1 MAKGKN
7 VKKSKAYGNVLF
19 FTVILCLFGLLMC
32 LSITSTNYFTKNYV
46 SPYRD
51 FLEQLIFLIVGF
63 ILINIIIKLPA
74 SAIKVSALPIFLF
87 SIILLLLVLIPP
99 FYVSGIINETGEVT
113 KRWLNTPFG
122 FTIQPSELA
131 KLSIILFLASYF
143 SMINKKIKI
152 KHVFISLIL
161 IAIPAFLIFKE
172 PNFSASILLLII
184 GFFSMIIGGVSF
196 FHLFM
201 FIAPSLV
208 AVYLVLLK
216 NQRLFLRVK
225 SLFNVFSD
233 PANSGYQLFQSFIAI
248 ARGGVFG
255 KGFMKSSQKFYLLPE
270 SHSDFVFS
278 VIAEEF
284 GFFGAIVTI
293 LLFLF
298 LFFSIMKIALSSKDQ
313 FDVILVGGIGAHIFI
328 QAMMHMGVTLG
339 VIPPTGIPL
348 PFISTGGSALLVN
361 LIEIGLV
368 CNVARRINEKST
380 K

>member
-1 MAKGKN
+1 MTKDRN
-7 VKKSKAYGNVLF
+7 PKKTNLGGNVLII
-19 FTVILCLFGLLMC
+19 TIILCLSGLLMC
-32 LSITSTNYFTKNYV
+32 LSTTSTNYFTKNYV

-51 FLEQLIFLIVGF
+51 FFEQLFFLIIGF
-63 ILINIIIKLPA
+63 ILINIIIKLP
-74 SAIKVSALPIFLF
+74 SNTIKVSALPIFIF
-87 SIILLLLVLIPP
+87 SIFLLVIVLIPP
-99 FYVSGIINETGEVT
+99 FFVSGIINEAGEVT

-122 FTIQPSELA
+122 FTIQPSEIA
-131 KLSIILFLASYF
+131 KLSTILFLASYF
-143 SMINKKIKI
+143 SMINKEIKI

-161 IAIPAFLIFKE
+161 IAIPAFLIFEE

-196 FHLFM
+196 FHLFI
-201 FIAPSLV
+201 FIAPSL
-208 AVYLVLLK
+208 AVIYLILLK
-216 NQRLFLRVK
+216 NRRLLLIVK
-225 SLFNVFSD
+225 SLFNVYSD

-284 GFFGAIVTI
+284 GFFGAMVTI
-293 LLFLF
+293 FLF
-298 LFFSIMKIALSSKDQ
+298 LSLFFFIIKIALSSKDH

-328 QAMMHMGVTLG
+328 QAMMHVGVTLG
-339 VIPPTGIPL
+339 IIPPTGIPL
-348 PFISTGGSALLVN
+348 PFISTGGSALVVN

-368 CNVARRINEKST
+368 CNVARRISK
-380 K
+380 KDAK

>member
-1 MAKGKN
+1 MAKEKK
-7 VKKSKAYGNVLF
+7 VKKSNLYGNVLII
-19 FTVILCLFGLLMC
+19 TVILCLFGLLMC
-32 LSITSTNYFTKNYV
+32 LSTTSPNYFTKNYV

-51 FLEQLIFLIVGF
+51 FFEQLIFLIVGF

-74 SAIKVSALPIFLF
+74 SAIKVSALPLFLF
-87 SIILLLLVLIPP
+87 SIILLVLVLIPP
-99 FYVSGIINETGEVT
+99 FYVSGIINEAGEVT

-172 PNFSASILLLII
+172 PNFSATILLLII

-196 FHLFM
+196 FHLFI
-201 FIAPSLV
+201 FIAPSL
-208 AVYLVLLK
+208 AVIYLVLLK

-248 ARGGVFG
+248 ARGGIFG

-284 GFFGAIVTI
+284 GFFGAMVTI

-298 LFFSIMKIALSSKDQ
+298 LFFSTMKIALSSKDQ
-313 FDVILVGGIGAHIFI
+313 FDVILTGGIGAHIFI
-328 QAMMHMGVTLG
+328 QAMMHVGVTLG
-339 VIPPTGIPL
+339 VMPPTGIPL

-368 CNVARRINEKST
+368 CNVARRINEKSA

>member
-1 MAKGKN
+1 MAKEKN
-7 VKKSKAYGNVLF
+7 VKKPNLNGNVLLITF
-19 FTVILCLFGLLMC
+19 ILCLSGLLMC
-32 LSITSTNYFTKNYV
+32 LSTTSPNYFTKNYV

-51 FLEQLIFLIVGF
+51 FFEQLIFLVIGF
-63 ILINIIIKLPA
+63 ILINIIIKLPV
-74 SAIKVSALPIFLF
+74 STIKVSALPIFLF
-87 SIILLLLVLIPP
+87 SIFLLIIVLIPP
-99 FYVSGIINETGEVT
+99 FYVSGIVNEAGEVT

-131 KLSIILFLASYF
+131 KLSLILFLASYF

-161 IAIPAFLIFKE
+161 IAIPALLVFVE
-172 PNFSASILLLII
+172 PNFSASVLLLII
-184 GFFSMIIGGVSF
+184 GFVLMIIGGASF
-196 FHLFM
+196 FHLFI
-201 FIAPSLV
+201 FIAPSL
-208 AVYLVLLK
+208 AIIYLLLLK
-216 NQRLFLRVK
+216 NERLFLRVK

-233 PANSGYQLFQSFIAI
+233 PANSGYQLFQSFVAI

-284 GFFGAIVTI
+284 GFVGAMVTI
-293 LLFLF
+293 FLF
-298 LFFSIMKIALSSKDQ
+298 FCLFFSIMKIALSSKDH
-313 FDVILVGGIGAHIFI
+313 FDVILTGGIGAHIFI
-328 QAMMHMGVTLG
+328 QAMMHVGVTLG

-348 PFISTGGSALLVN
+348 PFISTGGSALFVN

-368 CNVARRINEKST
+368 CNVGRRINEKS
-380 K
+380 KK

>member
-1 MAKGKN
+1 
-7 VKKSKAYGNVLF
+7 
-19 FTVILCLFGLLMC
+19 MC
-32 LSITSTNYFTKNYV
+32 LSTTSTNYFTKNYV

-51 FLEQLIFLIVGF
+51 FFEQLFFLIIGF
-63 ILINIIIKLPA
+63 ILINIIIKLP
-74 SAIKVSALPIFLF
+74 SNTIKVSALPIFIF
-87 SIILLLLVLIPP
+87 SIFLLVIVLIPP
-99 FYVSGIINETGEVT
+99 FFVSGIINEAGEVT

-122 FTIQPSELA
+122 FTIQPSEIA
-131 KLSIILFLASYF
+131 KLSTILFLASYF

-161 IAIPAFLIFKE
+161 IAIPAFLIFEE

-196 FHLFM
+196 FHLFI
-201 FIAPSLV
+201 FIAPSL
-208 AVYLVLLK
+208 AVIYLILLK
-216 NQRLFLRVK
+216 NQRLLLRVK
-225 SLFNVFSD
+225 SLFNVYSD

-284 GFFGAIVTI
+284 GFFGAMVTI
-293 LLFLF
+293 FLF
-298 LFFSIMKIALSSKDQ
+298 LSLFFFIIKIALSSKDH

-328 QAMMHMGVTLG
+328 QAMMHVGVTLG
-339 VIPPTGIPL
+339 IIPPTGIPL
-348 PFISTGGSALLVN
+348 PFISTGGSALVVN

-368 CNVARRINEKST
+368 CNVARRISK
-380 K
+380 KDAK

>member
-7 VKKSKAYGNVLF
+7 VKKSKAYGKVLF

-32 LSITSTNYFTKNYV
+32 LSTTSTNYFTKNYV

-51 FLEQLIFLIVGF
+51 FLEQFIFLIVGF

-99 FYVSGIINETGEVT
+99 FYVSGIINEAGEVT

-201 FIAPSLV
+201 FIAPSL
-208 AVYLVLLK
+208 AVIYLILLK

-248 ARGGVFG
+248 ARGGVIG

-284 GFFGAIVTI
+284 GFLGAIVTI

-328 QAMMHMGVTLG
+328 QAMMHVGVTLG

>member
-7 VKKSKAYGNVLF
+7 VKKSKAYGKVLF

-32 LSITSTNYFTKNYV
+32 LSTTSTNYFTKNYV

-51 FLEQLIFLIVGF
+51 FLEQFIFLIVGF

-99 FYVSGIINETGEVT
+99 FYVSGIINEAGEVT

-201 FIAPSLV
+201 FIAPSL
-208 AVYLVLLK
+208 AVIYLILLK

-248 ARGGVFG
+248 ARGGVIG

-284 GFFGAIVTI
+284 GFLGAIVTI

-298 LFFSIMKIALSSKDQ
+298 LFFSIMKIALSSKEQ

-328 QAMMHMGVTLG
+328 QAMMHVGVTLG

>member
-7 VKKSKAYGNVLF
+7 VKKSKAYGKVLF

-32 LSITSTNYFTKNYV
+32 LSTTSTNYFTKNYV

-51 FLEQLIFLIVGF
+51 FLEQFIFLIVGF

-74 SAIKVSALPIFLF
+74 SAIKVSTLPVFLF

-99 FYVSGIINETGEVT
+99 FYVSGIINEAGEVT

-161 IAIPAFLIFKE
+161 IAIPAFLIFRE

-201 FIAPSLV
+201 FIAPSL
-208 AVYLVLLK
+208 AVIYLILLK

-248 ARGGVFG
+248 ARGGVIG

-284 GFFGAIVTI
+284 GFLGAIVTI

-328 QAMMHMGVTLG
+328 QAMMHVGVTLG